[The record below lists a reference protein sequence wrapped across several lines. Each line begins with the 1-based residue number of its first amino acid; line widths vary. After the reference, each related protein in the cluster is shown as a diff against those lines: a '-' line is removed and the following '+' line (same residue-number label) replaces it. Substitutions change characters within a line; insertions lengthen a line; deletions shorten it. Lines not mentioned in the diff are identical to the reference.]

1 MFASAPVFG
10 VGIGRH
16 FDRSAEFMPADLRAI
31 YGNENAHNYFAQQ
44 FAELGVV
51 GGTLFLWFVCALLI
65 AGWRS
70 ARARPADAML
80 AGLLAAAGAYL
91 LTSVT
96 GHPLLVPEA
105 AFPFWVAAGALTGV
119 VEHAEQRS
127 SKTLRH
133 VAVAVCAL
141 LGAGVVSQL
150 VAREPARHPAGERI
164 PWTGDLVRG
173 RHVPVDDE
181 TRGDLRSQRIGIRA
195 AARPRP
201 DPAENA
207 SDDD

>member
-1 MFASAPVFG
+1 
-10 VGIGRH
+10 
-16 FDRSAEFMPADLRAI
+16 
-31 YGNENAHNYFAQQ
+31 
-44 FAELGVV
+44 
-51 GGTLFLWFVCALLI
+51 
-65 AGWRS
+65 
-70 ARARPADAML
+70 ML

-105 AFPFWVAAGALTGV
+105 AFPFWAAAGALTGV

-150 VAREPARHPAGERI
+150 AHANRQDTPPESGFHGQETSSEGDTFRWMTRHAV
-164 PWTGDLVRG
+164 TY
-173 RHVPVDDE
+173 VPNE
-181 TRGDLRSQRIGIRA
+181 SGFA
-195 AARPRP
+195 AACPRP